1 MRYKMADPY
10 KAHPATFDRD
20 ILFYARSHL
29 LLYEAAPLIDPLISW
44 LLCNILPD
52 R

>member
-1 MRYKMADPY
+1 MRYKKADPY
-10 KAHPATFDRD
+10 KAHQATFDRD
-20 ILFYARSHL
+20 ILFYAKSHP
-29 LLYEAAPLIDPLISW
+29 LLYVAAPSIDPLISW